1 MSVDTK
7 KFVKIIKKVVLKLSL
22 LNFIDLKK
30 PFSDM
35 SQAPEDQPFVQLG
48 PDHPTLYYPVSYK
61 AQGGKGVIAIF
72 KFL

>member
-1 MSVDTK
+1 
-7 KFVKIIKKVVLKLSL
+7 
-22 LNFIDLKK
+22 
-30 PFSDM
+30 M

-72 KFL
+72 IFYSNLLSFFAFSPSV